1 MTDMMKTAVFYSMMI
16 VSMNAAIAVAV
27 MGLN

>member
-16 VSMNAAIAVAV
+16 VSMNVAIAFAV
-27 MGLN
+27 LGLN

>member
-1 MTDMMKTAVFYSMMI
+1 MADMMKIAVFYSMMI
-16 VSMNAAIAVAV
+16 VSTNVAIAFAV